1 MPATV
6 EIELPPGPEPD
17 ASRDQALWLAAA
29 ERRLRLAKGSLAALR
44 LKRFSFDA
52 RRQHRVWRI
61 ELEVARA
68 GERLE
73 PGPDTRP
80 PSLARPAPGAPR
92 VVVIGAGPAGM
103 FCAFDCL
110 RAGLAVTLIERGGDV
125 RARRRPLAQIHR
137 GQGVDVES
145 NYCFGE
151 GGAGT
156 YSDGKLYTRSGS
168 RQEIQGILAVLVQ
181 HGAPERILHSWRP
194 HIGSNRL
201 PQVVSTLRQ
210 TLLDAG
216 VEVLFH
222 RRAEDLAVSG
232 EGAAR
237 RVVGVWHRSTL
248 AEHGERHL
256 TPAQAVVLA
265 TGHSARDALEL
276 AARAGARLEPKGF
289 ALGVRAEHPQRFVD
303 DHQYGGLRQ
312 DHDLPP
318 AFYEL
323 VTQAEGRGVYSFCMC
338 PGGWIVP
345 ATTSP
350 DRVVTNGMSLSRRDS
365 PFANSGIVVQLDP
378 EDWCGERAR
387 LLGLEELVGG
397 APRTPEEDPLFGV
410 RIQEA
415 LERRCALA
423 GGGASKVPAQ
433 AIQRFLAGQGPGE
446 ALPTSYQAGVTPVEM
461 GQLLPKGIATALR
474 EGLRAFDQRIPG
486 FVSER
491 GQLLA
496 PESRTSS
503 PVRLSRDR
511 GSYLALST
519 LGGLLEGLYP
529 CGEGAGFAGG
539 IVSAALDGRRVAQ
552 ALAQRLIG

>member
-1 MPATV
+1 MPALV

-17 ASRDQALWLAAA
+17 AIRHRATLLAAA
-29 ERRLRLAKGSLAALR
+29 ELRLRLAKGSLTELR
-44 LKRFSFDA
+44 LKRCSFDA
-52 RRQHRVWRI
+52 RRQHRVWRV
-61 ELEVARA
+61 EMEVARA
-68 GERLE
+68 GEQLPVGTTQHPPRIE
-73 PGPDTRP
+73 RP
-80 PSLARPAPGAPR
+80 RADARR
-92 VVVIGAGPAGM
+92 VVVIGAGPAGL
-103 FCAFDCL
+103 FCALDCL
-110 RAGLAVTLIERGGDV
+110 SAGLNVTILERGGDV

-137 GQGVDVES
+137 GERVDPES

-168 RQEIQGILAVLVQ
+168 RQEIQGILGTLVQ
-181 HGAPERILHSWRP
+181 HGAPDRILHSWRP

-201 PQVVSTLRQ
+201 PQVVANLRQ
-210 TLLDAG
+210 TLLDGGA
-216 VEVLFH
+216 EVLFH
-222 RRAEDLAVSG
+222 RRAEDLDLRG
-232 EGAAR
+232 LGGHR
-237 RVVGVWHRSTL
+237 RVAGVWHRSSLEENETRQL
-248 AEHGERHL
+248 L
-256 TPAQAVVLA
+256 PADAVVLA

-276 AARAGARLEPKGF
+276 AQRGGARLEAKGF
-289 ALGVRAEHPQRFVD
+289 ALGVRAEHPQTFVD

-312 DHDLPP
+312 QHDLPP

-323 VTQAEGRGVYSFCMC
+323 VTQVEGRGVYSFCMC

-345 ATTSP
+345 ATTAP

-365 PFANSGIVVQLDP
+365 PFANAGLVVQLNP

-387 LLGLEELVGG
+387 ALGFEELLGG
-397 APRTPEEDPLFGV
+397 APQRPEDDPLIGV

-423 GGGASKVPAQ
+423 GGGRSKVPAQ
-433 AIQRFLAGQGPGE
+433 SIERFLKRLGGGPT
-446 ALPTSYQAGVTPVEM
+446 LPTSYQAGVEPADM
-461 GQLLPKGIATALR
+461 ASLLPRGVAEALR
-474 EGLRAFDQRIPG
+474 EGLLAFDQRIPG
-486 FVSER
+486 FVGEH

-511 GSYLALST
+511 ESFLAMDT
-519 LGGLLEGLYP
+519 LGATLEGFYP

-552 ALAQRLIG
+552 ALSQRLTG